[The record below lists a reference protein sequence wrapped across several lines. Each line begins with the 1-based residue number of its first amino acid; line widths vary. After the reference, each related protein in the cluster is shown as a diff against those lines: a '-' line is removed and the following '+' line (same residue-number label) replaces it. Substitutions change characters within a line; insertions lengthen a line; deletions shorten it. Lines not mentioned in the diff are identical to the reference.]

1 MLFGL
6 IACLNQKHIA
16 RWKIEFVFRS
26 CHHVIAFVNRPLTF
40 TWRNRLFLV
49 LLLSGGCT
57 GLAIAQDQ
65 DTLKQSLEEVVI
77 TGYLSRQPVVQIP
90 ASVAA
95 LNSKALATGSQQS
108 LLPVLNT
115 IPGIRMEERS
125 PGSYRLSIRGSLLR
139 SPFGVRNVKVYL
151 NDLPFTDASG
161 NTYLNLVDPVFIT
174 RAEILKGPDGSLFGA
189 NSGGVVLFETKPDSS
204 NLTASVSGGSYGLFR
219 QHIRV
224 GGSSK
229 RISWNIGEAYQRS
242 DGYREQSAMKRLN
255 LLGSASLRYGSANSV
270 SVTAMFSDLHYE
282 TPGGLNEAQFRE
294 NPEQARPAA
303 SSVPGAVTQHAGI
316 YNTTFF
322 GGVTNTTSLSS
333 AFRHVI
339 SVYGTFTDY
348 KNPFITNYELRDE
361 KNGGIRSFLEYGYA
375 SGRLDVKAYAG
386 IEGQVGNQQISNF
399 DNSGGKKGALK
410 SDDEARS
417 RQGVYFSKV
426 TVDVA
431 DRFTAEAAVSFNQ
444 YSYTFNEG
452 DAQLDNEWMPRFGA
466 TYRFLP
472 EVSMRVSVSRGYSPP
487 TIAEIRPS
495 GDEINTNLQAESGWN
510 KEIGTRISLWN
521 GRIQF
526 DGSVFRYDLT
536 NAIVRRA
543 TDDTDYFLNAG
554 GTKQTG
560 AELLVNSTL
569 LNKRERGV
577 VTGVNLMLSYTR
589 SHFRFDN
596 YTVETN
602 DYSGN
607 RVTGVPASSVVATLS
622 LGFFNTLNL
631 FIQSTNVAR
640 LPLNDANSA
649 YADNYQLL
657 QAKVTWEGMTTE
669 KVKMNFFAGADNL
682 LNQKY
687 SLGNDINAFGGRY
700 YNAAPLRNFYGGVT
714 VTLR

>member
-1 MLFGL
+1 MMKKGILLVCVL
-6 IACLNQKHIA
+6 ICFLTSK
-16 RWKIEFVFRS
+16 S
-26 CHHVIAFVNRPLTF
+26 LAFQE
-40 TWRNRLFLV
+40 
-49 LLLSGGCT
+49 
-57 GLAIAQDQ
+57 A
-65 DTLKQSLEEVVI
+65 DTLKQKLDEVVI
-77 TGYLSRQPVVQIP
+77 TGYLSRQPVVQVP
-90 ASVAA
+90 ASVAV
-95 LNSKALATGSQQS
+95 LNSQTLATGSQQS

-139 SPFGVRNVKVYL
+139 SPFGVRNVKMYL

-161 NTYLNLVDPVFIT
+161 NTYLNLIDPVFIT

-189 NSGGVVLFETKPDSS
+189 NSGGVVLFNTEPDSS
-204 NLTASVSGGSYGLFR
+204 RIDASVSGGSYGLFR
-219 QHIRV
+219 QHARV
-224 GGSSK
+224 NGNSK
-229 RISWNIGEAYQRS
+229 RISWSIGEAYQRS

-270 SVTAMFSDLHYE
+270 SVTAMFSDLQYE
-282 TPGGLNEAQFRE
+282 TPGGLNETQFKE

-303 SSVPGAVTQHAGI
+303 GPSPGAEEQHAGI

-322 GGVTNTTSLSS
+322 GGITNTVSIGSSL
-333 AFRHVI
+333 RHVV
-339 SVYGTFTDY
+339 SVFGTVTDY

-361 KNGGIRSFLEYGYA
+361 HNAGVRSFLEYSYA
-375 SGRLDVKAYAG
+375 NGRVEVKAHAG
-386 IEGQVGNQQISNF
+386 IEGQIGNQEISNY
-399 DNSGGKKGALK
+399 DNIGGKKGALM
-410 SDDEARS
+410 SDDEARI
-417 RQGVYFSKV
+417 RQGVYFSKI
-426 TVDVA
+426 TVDVV

-444 YSYTFNEG
+444 YSYNFNKG
-452 DAQLDNEWMPRFGA
+452 NAQLDNEWMPRFGV

-472 EVSMRVSVSRGYSPP
+472 EVAMRISVSRGYSPP

-495 GDEINTNLQAESGWN
+495 GNEINTNLQAESGWN
-510 KEIGTRISLWN
+510 KEIGTRVSVWN
-521 GRIQF
+521 GRIQV
-526 DGSVFRYDLT
+526 DASVFRYDLT

-560 AELLVNSTL
+560 AELLINSTL
-569 LNKRERGV
+569 LKKQERGV
-577 VTGVNLMLSYTR
+577 VTGVNLTLSYTR

-596 YTVETN
+596 YVVETN

-607 RVTGVPASSVVATLS
+607 RVTGVPASNFVSSVSVD
-622 LGFFNTLNL
+622 FFNTLNL
-631 FIQSTNVAR
+631 FIQSTNVSR
-640 LPLNDANSA
+640 LPLDDANSA

-657 QAKVTWEGMTTE
+657 QAKVTWNGLDAE
-669 KVKMNFFAGADNL
+669 KVQMNFFAGADNL

-700 YNAAPLRNFYGGVT
+700 YNAAPLRNFYGGGT

>member
-1 MLFGL
+1 MNRKLL
-6 IACLNQKHIA
+6 VVCVLA
-16 RWKIEFVFRS
+16 S
-26 CHHVIAFVNRPLTF
+26 CWNLKGFAAF
-40 TWRNRLFLV
+40 
-49 LLLSGGCT
+49 
-57 GLAIAQDQ
+57 QDQ
-65 DTLKQSLEEVVI
+65 DTLKQRLDEVVI

-90 ASVAA
+90 ASVAV

-161 NTYLNLVDPVFIT
+161 NTYLNLIDPVFIT

-204 NLTASVSGGSYGLFR
+204 NLTASVSSGSYGLFR

-255 LLGSASLRYGSANSV
+255 LLGSASMRYGSANSV

-303 SSVPGAVTQHAGI
+303 GSVPGAVAQHAGI

-348 KNPFITNYELRDE
+348 ENPFITNYELRDE
-361 KNGGIRSFLEYGYA
+361 KNGGIRSFLEYSYA
-375 SGRLDVKAYAG
+375 RGPLDVKAYAG
-386 IEGQVGNQQISNF
+386 IEGQVGNQQISNY
-399 DNSGGKKGALK
+399 DNIGGKNGALK
-410 SDDEARS
+410 SDDEARI

-431 DRFTAEAAVSFNQ
+431 DRFTAEAAVSINQ
-444 YSYTFNEG
+444 YSYTFNKG
-452 DAQLDNEWMPRFGA
+452 NAQLDNEWMPRFGV

-472 EVSMRVSVSRGYSPP
+472 EVAMRVSVSRGYSPP

-510 KEIGTRISLWN
+510 KEIGMRISLWN

-560 AELLVNSTL
+560 AELLINSAL
-569 LNKRERGV
+569 LKKQERGV
-577 VTGVNLMLSYTR
+577 ITGVDLTLSYTR
-589 SHFRFDN
+589 SNFRFDN

-607 RVTGVPASSVVATLS
+607 RVTGVPASNFVSSVSVD
-622 LGFFNTLNL
+622 FFNTLNI
-631 FIQSTNVAR
+631 FIQSTNVSR

-657 QAKVTWEGMTTE
+657 QAKVTWEGMTIE
-669 KVKMNFFAGADNL
+669 KVQMNFFAGADNL

-700 YNAAPLRNFYGGVT
+700 YNAAPPRNFYGGVT
-714 VTLR
+714 MTLR